1 MKAGDF
7 NRLMKTTHIVEDQ
20 VTQYLFYVDTHL
32 SELHKAMEKKD
43 NKNIDF
49 HKEKL
54 QDLHK
59 RLMACEYF
67 KFSS

>member
-1 MKAGDF
+1 MRAGDF
-7 NRLMKTTHIVEDQ
+7 NRLMKTTHVVENQ
-20 VTQYLFYVDTHL
+20 VSQYLFYVDVHL
-32 SELHKAMEKKD
+32 LELHTALEKKD
-43 NKNIDF
+43 RVNIDF

-54 QDLHK
+54 QELHK